1 MARYTR
7 KARNTS
13 GNNRHSNANTQ
24 FSSGVH
30 SGRRDMHGGNG
41 GGGVMAPCPPGM
53 SPCPDGTC
61 ITTGIAC
68 PPPQRGPIVT
78 TGGGMDTGNTVQ
90 GMRMCGGTGQN
101 AMGSCPPG
109 MVCTQGVCMLPEITV
124 TPRGASQSY
133 RRGGRV
139 NRKFKPVRSNP
150 RRRR

>member
-30 SGRRDMHGGNG
+30 SGRRDMHDGNG
-41 GGGVMAPCPPGM
+41 NGDVREPCPPGM

-61 ITTGIAC
+61 VTTGTAC

-78 TGGGMDTGNTVQ
+78 TGGQTG
-90 GMRMCGGTGQN
+90 
-101 AMGSCPPG
+101 
-109 MVCTQGVCMLPEITV
+109 
-124 TPRGASQSY
+124 GASQSY

-139 NRKFKPVRSNP
+139 NRRFKPVRSNP

>member
-24 FSSGVH
+24 FSNGVH
-30 SGRRDMHGGNG
+30 SGRRDMHDAN
-41 GGGVMAPCPPGM
+41 
-53 SPCPDGTC
+53 S
-61 ITTGIAC
+61 
-68 PPPQRGPIVT
+68 
-78 TGGGMDTGNTVQ
+78 GGMGMGNTVQ
-90 GMRMCGGTGQN
+90 GMQMCGGTGQN

-109 MVCTQGVCMLPEITV
+109 MVCTHGVCMLPEITV